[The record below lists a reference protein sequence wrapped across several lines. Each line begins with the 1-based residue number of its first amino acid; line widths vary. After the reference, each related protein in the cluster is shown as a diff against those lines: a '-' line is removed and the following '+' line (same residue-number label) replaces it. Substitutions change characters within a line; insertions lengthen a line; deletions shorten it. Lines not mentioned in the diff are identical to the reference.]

1 MATRKRKSLS
11 RRQFIKTAG
20 SAALAAGAS
29 LMTPHWASAAQ
40 KTLKILQW
48 SHFVPEYDKWFN
60 NTYIKEWG
68 EKNDT
73 KVLVDNVEMTSLGS
87 RAAAEVRRRDH
98 ARRNHAPA
106 FGDEGQ
112 AVSGQPDARAP
123 VEIL

>member
-1 MATRKRKSLS
+1 MANRKRKSLS

-20 SAALAAGAS
+20 SAALAVGAS
-29 LMTPHWASAAQ
+29 FMTPRWTNAAQ

-73 KVLVDNVEMTSLGS
+73 KVIVDNVEMTSLTS
-87 RAAAEVRRRDH
+87 RAAAEVSAKRGHDLFMFLL
-98 ARRNHAPA
+98 P
-106 FGDEGQ
+106 
-112 AVSGQPDARAP
+112 PP
-123 VEIL
+123 